1 MSNLADAYEYA
12 YNGADCLYVD
22 SFWTAVTEAGV
33 TQAGEAELAK
43 LVAAFRTVGLEQQAV
58 LLSTYLETDA
68 RALEKWIDH
77 GPHDIPFEP
86 SRDWDAEFAAI
97 LGPEGYAGV
106 QKTIEQFRISHGL
119 DKL

>member
-1 MSNLADAYEYA
+1 MSDFAEAYEYA
-12 YNGADCLYVD
+12 YNGADGLYVE
-22 SFWTAVTEAGV
+22 SFWTAVT
-33 TQAGEAELAK
+33 QADEAELAK
-43 LVAAFRTVGLEQQAV
+43 WVAAFRTVGLEQQAV
-58 LLSTYLETDA
+58 LLTTYLETDA
-68 RALEKWIDH
+68 RALEKWMDH

-97 LGPEGYAGV
+97 LGPDGYAGV